1 MVCLDVAHSDG
12 YPECEGDLVM
22 GVLCGGDNLETLRGM
37 APASVDL
44 VYLDPPF
51 NSNASYRLDPR
62 RGGGIAFTDVWR
74 WDDDAEKGL
83 SYAIATGDGG
93 ARFIVAMEA
102 MLGRGSALAY
112 LSFMAPRIV
121 ELHRVLSP
129 AGSLYLHCDGSA
141 SHHLRLLLDAVFGAD
156 GFRNEVVWQRQS
168 SHGDAR
174 SRFPRVTDRI
184 LFYAKS
190 SATIFHP
197 VRRPLD
203 PDYVTK
209 FYRHVDADGRR
220 YRLSDMSAPAGGG
233 MAAINALSGLPNG
246 WHVWN
251 GFQPPE
257 RGWRYSPCTLDRL
270 HAEGRVHC
278 PDDRARRPS
287 LKRFL
292 DENEGQ
298 VVGDVWDDVPSLSRA
313 SGEWEG
319 YPTQKPMALMQR
331 ILEASSVPADLV
343 LDPFCGSGSMLAAAH
358 ALGRRW
364 TGLDASFDA
373 IAIASRRMLDLGAEV
388 DLRPVERFA
397 LVH

>member
-1 MVCLDVAHSDG
+1 VDG
-12 YPECEGDLVM
+12 SQPAAYSRSEGDFLM
-22 GVLCGGDNLETLRGM
+22 GMLCGGDNLDALRSM
-37 APASVDL
+37 ASGSVDL

-51 NSNASYRLDPR
+51 NSNSSYTLDPV
-62 RGGGIAFTDVWR
+62 RGGGVAFDDVWR
-74 WDDDAEKGL
+74 WDVDAENAL
-83 SYAIATGDGG
+83 SVAIASGG
-93 ARFIVAMEA
+93 VVARSLGGLDA

-112 LSFMAPRIV
+112 LVFMTPRIV

-129 AGSLYLHCDGSA
+129 SGSLYLHCDGSA

-156 GFRNEVVWQRQS
+156 RFRNEVVWQRQS

-174 SRFPRVTDRI
+174 SRFARVADRI

-190 SATIFHP
+190 NATSFRP

-203 PDYVTK
+203 PDYVEK
-209 FYRHVDADGRR
+209 FYRHVDVDGRR
-220 YRLSDMSAPAGGG
+220 YRLSDMSAPARGG
-233 MAAINALSGLPNG
+233 MAAINASTGKPNG

-251 GFQPPE
+251 GYRPPE
-257 RGWRYSPCTLDRL
+257 RGWRYSPGTLDRL
-270 HAEGRVHC
+270 HSEGRVHC
-278 PDDRARRPS
+278 PEDRERRPA

-298 VVGDVWDDVPSLSRA
+298 LVGDVWDDLPSLSRA

-319 YPTQKPMALMQR
+319 YPTQKPTALMRR
-331 ILEASSVPADLV
+331 ILEASSSPGDVV

-358 ALGRRW
+358 AAGRSW
-364 TGLDASFDA
+364 IGLDASPVA
-373 IAIASRRMLDLGAEV
+373 IGIASKRMFRLGAQVVMSSDDESV
-388 DLRPVERFA
+388 

>member
-1 MVCLDVAHSDG
+1 MPSAI
-12 YPECEGDLVM
+12 PTPKGDLAM
-22 GVLCGGDNLETLRGM
+22 GVLCGGDNLEALRAM
-37 APASVDL
+37 ASASVDL

-62 RGGGIAFTDVWR
+62 RGGGVAFADVWR
-74 WDDDAEKGL
+74 WDDDAQKAL
-83 SYAIATGDGG
+83 SHAIAAGGGG
-93 ARFIVAMEA
+93 ARFIDAMD
-102 MLGRGSALAY
+102 MLLGRGPALAY
-112 LSFMAPRIV
+112 LAFMTPRVV
-121 ELHRVLSP
+121 ELHRLLTP
-129 AGSLYLHCDGSA
+129 AGGLYLHCDGSA
-141 SHHLRLLLDAVFGAD
+141 SHHLRMLLDAVFGAD

-184 LFYAKS
+184 LFYARS
-190 SATIFHP
+190 GATVFRP

-203 PDYVTK
+203 PDYVAK

-233 MAAINALSGLPNG
+233 MAAMNASTGRPNG

-257 RGWRYSPCTLDRL
+257 RGWRYSPETLDRL

-278 PDDRARRPS
+278 PEDPTRRPS

-298 VVGDVWDDVPSLSRA
+298 LVGDVWDDLPSLSRA

-319 YPTQKPMALMQR
+319 YPTQKPMALMRR
-331 ILEASSVPADLV
+331 ILEASSAPGDLV
-343 LDPFCGSGSMLAAAH
+343 IDPFCGSGSMLAAAH
-358 ALGRRW
+358 VAGRRW
-364 TGLDASFDA
+364 IGLDASPDA
-373 IAIASRRMLDLGAEV
+373 IAIASGRMLGLGAEV
-388 DLRPVERFA
+388 SGMPA
-397 LVH
+397 